1 MRDALP
7 MALIKRNSLRESEG
21 YCCVGASPA
30 YHAGTTGLATPIQ
43 KMGGYYNKSL
53 HRLSPL
59 WSFAFNSNCKQAC
72 LLLNA
77 KALAIAKAFVLSGR
91 LDSNQRPLAPHAS
104 ALPGCATSRSVP
116 AYLSDSENLVEL
128 PAPGSLERPVFSK
141 RAAKIGGSPQLS
153 KQLHSIY
160 NSKKFF
166 FVSLQGISF
175 CAKDYEVYIPKPYFV
190 IFPLCGIF
198 TRI

>member
-1 MRDALP
+1 MQKPSLSRRLLFCRDDWIRTSDPPAFHACGQLQASLLAFKCKSPRYREGFCSVGTTGFEPATLPHFMRDALP

-30 YHAGTTGLATPIQ
+30 YYAGTTGLATPIQ

-91 LDSNQRPLAPHAS
+91 LDSNQRP
-104 ALPGCATSRSVP
+104 SR
-116 AYLSDSENLVEL
+116 
-128 PAPGSLERPVFSK
+128 
-141 RAAKIGGSPQLS
+141 
-153 KQLHSIY
+153 
-160 NSKKFF
+160 
-166 FVSLQGISF
+166 IS
-175 CAKDYEVYIPKPYFV
+175 
-190 IFPLCGIF
+190 CGM
-198 TRI
+198 RYQWH

>member
-30 YHAGTTGLATPIQ
+30 YYAGTTGLATPIQ

-77 KALAIAKAFVLSGR
+77 KALAIAKAFVLSELVPHIMRER
-91 LDSNQRPLAPHAS
+91 LDSNQRP
-104 ALPGCATSRSVP
+104 SR
-116 AYLSDSENLVEL
+116 
-128 PAPGSLERPVFSK
+128 
-141 RAAKIGGSPQLS
+141 
-153 KQLHSIY
+153 
-160 NSKKFF
+160 
-166 FVSLQGISF
+166 IS
-175 CAKDYEVYIPKPYFV
+175 
-190 IFPLCGIF
+190 CGM
-198 TRI
+198 RYQWH